1 MKHCVYAGKADSELR
16 RVSLKE
22 YDSMEHLAV
31 TEEIN
36 QPFPNLSNDVHE
48 TLEALTA
55 ALDARHP
62 YTGGHSYRVAEI
74 STCIAREMGLI
85 ESRQH
90 FIHIAAHLHDIG
102 KIGIPDSV
110 LLKKGKLT
118 VGEYE
123 VIKKHPETGFQILRK
138 VKILQHVAHVVR
150 HHHERWDGAGYPSG
164 LAGER
169 IPLASRIIAV
179 ADSYDAMISM
189 RPYRP
194 SLTHEQSIAELRRCR
209 GSQFDPAVV
218 DAFIRW
224 KPSITICA
232 AM

>member
-1 MKHCVYAGKADSELR
+1 
-16 RVSLKE
+16 
-22 YDSMEHLAV
+22 MEQNTAV

-36 QPFPNLSNDVHE
+36 QFMSYLSHDVHE
-48 TLEALTA
+48 TLEVLTA

-62 YTGGHSYRVAEI
+62 YTGGHSYRVAEL
-74 STCIAREMGLI
+74 STCIAREMGVG
-85 ESRQH
+85 ESQQH

-102 KIGIPDSV
+102 KIGMPDSV
-110 LLKKGKLT
+110 LLKKGRLT
-118 VGEYE
+118 VEEYE

-138 VKILQHVAHVVR
+138 VKILQYVAHVVR
-150 HHHERWDGAGYPSG
+150 HHHERWDGAGYPGG
-164 LAGER
+164 LAGDR

-179 ADSYDAMISM
+179 ADAYDAMTSM

-194 SLTHEQSIAELRRCR
+194 SLTHEQSIAELGRCR

-224 KPSITICA
+224 KPLITICA
-232 AM
+232 EM